1 MHPRIATIALTVTP
15 TGRLM
20 AIIYLFH
27 LSLPGLLTLAN
38 LVMNPLRGLGQ
49 LTWMEIKIFMR
60 EPLGA
65 IGTIFIPVLIFVAAG
80 RASAGV
86 RVQASEPFAKLLG
99 PGGIPTLVS
108 ISIIVGAVLSL
119 ANIIAIYREGGILKR
134 LRATPLR
141 PWTILCAHVMVKLLL
156 TALTMTLMV
165 VAGRRYFSIGPEVPL
180 VKFTIAL
187 LVSTLSILSLGFVIA
202 SVIPTARFAQPI
214 GAVIFYP
221 MIGLSGLFVPIAS
234 LPAGWRVL
242 ARVLPLT
249 YSTSLLQ
256 GIWAGDAWSV
266 HVLDLVALSLVFVVC
281 IALTARVFR
290 W

>member
-86 RVQASEPFAKLLG
+86 RVQPSEPFAKLLG
-99 PGGIPTLVS
+99 PGGIPALVS
-108 ISIIVGAVLSL
+108 FSIIVGAGL
-119 ANIIAIYREGGILKR
+119 ARANTLPIYREGGILKR

-141 PWTILCAHVMVKLLL
+141 PWTILSAHVIVKLLL
-156 TALTMTLMV
+156 TAL
-165 VAGRRYFSIGPEVPL
+165 
-180 VKFTIAL
+180 
-187 LVSTLSILSLGFVIA
+187 
-202 SVIPTARFAQPI
+202 
-214 GAVIFYP
+214 
-221 MIGLSGLFVPIAS
+221 
-234 LPAGWRVL
+234 
-242 ARVLPLT
+242 
-249 YSTSLLQ
+249 
-256 GIWAGDAWSV
+256 
-266 HVLDLVALSLVFVVC
+266 
-281 IALTARVFR
+281 
-290 W
+290 